1 MTFYRLSA
9 LYFPSKTHIIN
20 YAKWTLQILCKSSA
34 KNYWLNNDEGGTF
47 HVFGKKNN
55 KTTKC
60 GYRRAESQACW
71 GVWSL
76 TSALMPFV
84 TSETNHAQS
93 WEPDNCEWV
102 YRKDRD
108 TYCCGLSLL
117 STKLLSTYNSH
128 VLPLNLCG
136 FLPGALNTSHSPAT
150 CRPGR
155 LRLATAIWQQCFFY
169 GIVYF

>member
-34 KNYWLNNDEGGTF
+34 KNYWLNDDEGGTF
-47 HVFGKKNN
+47 HMFGKK
-55 KTTKC
+55 KKQDHQMRLSEGGVT
-60 GYRRAESQACW
+60 GML

-93 WEPDNCEWV
+93 
-102 YRKDRD
+102 
-108 TYCCGLSLL
+108 
-117 STKLLSTYNSH
+117 
-128 VLPLNLCG
+128 
-136 FLPGALNTSHSPAT
+136 
-150 CRPGR
+150 
-155 LRLATAIWQQCFFY
+155 
-169 GIVYF
+169 